1 MRSVGVKV
9 AQASDLSA
17 QLVVSYL
24 SVLASVKEEVSLRQE
39 ELWPPLERFTL
50 DQFDQIRDR
59 QRYRQRD
66 HRHGEGD
73 TDTALHLGY
82 RSTPRAQEERKMRG
96 RERTN
101 AEGGRRGRGTES
113 DGRRPH
119 LKSRV
124 AKNQQMLAV

>member
-1 MRSVGVKV
+1 M
-9 AQASDLSA
+9 
-17 QLVVSYL
+17 
-24 SVLASVKEEVSLRQE
+24 RQE

-101 AEGGRRGRGTES
+101 AEGGRERGERTKKPEGTLWRDGARTADIAPERVGS
-113 DGRRPH
+113 DR
-119 LKSRV
+119 
-124 AKNQQMLAV
+124 